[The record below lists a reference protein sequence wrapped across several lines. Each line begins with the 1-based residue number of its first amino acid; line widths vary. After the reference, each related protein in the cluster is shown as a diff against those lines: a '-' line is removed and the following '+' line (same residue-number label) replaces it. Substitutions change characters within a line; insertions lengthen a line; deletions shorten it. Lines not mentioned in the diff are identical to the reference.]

1 MILSDFFSVVSMVY
15 SVHSLYL
22 IREDIIVRK
31 DTEKHRAVYIKCRKA
46 FEILC
51 SMRRTCNHVSQIRYR
66 RGNNNREVLR

>member
-31 DTEKHRAVYIKCRKA
+31 DTKKH
-46 FEILC
+46 
-51 SMRRTCNHVSQIRYR
+51 
-66 RGNNNREVLR
+66 